1 MNTLLLAL
9 VLVCQT
15 ANPSATEEPALAGRF
30 RVGLVTMKGTA
41 WKLEDNFV
49 RMEKFVRQAA
59 ADKAQVVVTPE
70 GMLEGYVC
78 ADPYTTRERMLKVAQ
93 PVPDGPYVVRA
104 RKLAKELSIY
114 LIFGFLELAGEDMYN
129 SCVLISPQGRI
140 IAKYSKVHPH
150 GESNIRAGRR
160 LAPFDTPLG
169 RVGFLLCSDRGHSGH
184 WPPLRAA
191 GTQLIFL
198 PMDGTPNMAHMQRR
212 ARETGSGIIIANAW
226 SAMVIDATGKVLLH
240 HRHKVDGKH
249 RPAFEDVHVLD
260 VDLTTATTAVKD
272 LPALDDVKLQA
283 KLQALVREA
292 FTATYKRHWFDSEG
306 RPTQFEI
313 EERKKDRKQSR
324 EALEK

>member
-9 VLVCQT
+9 VLVCQ
-15 ANPSATEEPALAGRF
+15 AENPSATGEPALAGRF
-30 RVGLVTMKGTA
+30 RVGLVTMKGTP

-59 ADKAQVVVTPE
+59 HDKAQVVVTPE
-70 GMLEGYVC
+70 GMLDGYVC
-78 ADPYTTRERMLKVAQ
+78 VADPYTTRERMLKIAQ

-104 RKLAKELSIY
+104 RKLAKELGIY
-114 LIFGFLELAGEDMYN
+114 LVFGFLELAGEDMYN

-150 GESNIRAGRR
+150 YESHIRAGRR

-169 RVGFLLCSDRGHSGH
+169 RVGFLLCSDRTHSGH

-191 GTQLIFL
+191 GTQLIFI
-198 PMDGTPNMAHMQRR
+198 PMDGTPNMAHMKRR
-212 ARETGSGIIIANAW
+212 ARETGSWIIIANSW
-226 SAMVIDATGKVLLH
+226 SAMVVDATGKVLLD
-240 HRHKVDGKH
+240 HRHKVDAIH
-249 RPAFEDVHVLD
+249 RPAFEDMHVQD

-283 KLQALVREA
+283 LVRKA
-292 FTATYKRHWFDSEG
+292 FTATHKQHYFDSEG

-313 EERKKDRKQSR
+313 NDRKKVLEDRKKR
-324 EALEK
+324 EATAK